1 VAGFYPEGCVAP
13 HAKVLR
19 KKYLWRISHN
29 RLKSVKKSVKPAM
42 LPPVFTITPEMLRII
57 AELDEF
63 KGQWRMIRSL
73 SPEKLTSLRRVA
85 TIESVGSSTRIE
97 GSKLTDLQVEDLLGR
112 LHITEFRTRD
122 EQEVAGYAYV
132 MDEVFDAFEQIPVSE
147 NMIGQLHQDLL
158 RYSVKD
164 ERHRGHY
171 KTLANHVAAFDA
183 DGKEIGIV
191 FQTSSPFD
199 TPRDMENLVAWFTKA
214 DRDRTLHPLLLI
226 GSFIVVFLAIHPFQD
241 GNGRLSRVLTT
252 LMLLRAGYAHVPYSS
267 LESVIETTKEG
278 YYRALRRTQTTLSS
292 AKPDWEAWLLFFL
305 RSLVKQKDALSK
317 KIFSE
322 DTHADDLNPLGKSIV
337 ALLPDHE
344 TLTLRLIVALTG
356 GKPSTVKLRLKELVE
371 KGYLLPKGQGRGVY
385 YVRRPRP

>member
-1 VAGFYPEGCVAP
+1 
-13 HAKVLR
+13 
-19 KKYLWRISHN
+19 
-29 RLKSVKKSVKPAM
+29 M
-42 LPPVFTITPEMLRII
+42 LPPVFSITPEILRLI

-73 SPEKLTSLRRVA
+73 SPEKLTSLRKVA

-97 GSKLTDLQVEDLLGR
+97 GSKLTDRQVEDLLGR
-112 LHITEFRTRD
+112 LHITEFKTRD

-132 MDEVFDAFEQIPVSE
+132 MDQVFDAFEQIPVTE

-158 RYSVKD
+158 RHSTKD

-171 KTLANHVAAFDA
+171 KTLPNNVAAFDA

-191 FQTSSPFD
+191 FQTTSPFD
-199 TPRDMENLVAWFTKA
+199 TPREMESLVAWFTKA
-214 DRDRTLHPLLLI
+214 DRERSLHPLLLI
-226 GSFIVVFLAIHPFQD
+226 GSFFVVFLAIHPFQD

-252 LMLLRAGYAHVPYSS
+252 LMLLRAGYGHVPFSS
-267 LESVIETTKEG
+267 LESIIEASKEG

-292 AKPDWEAWLLFFL
+292 KKPDWEAWLIFFL
-305 RSLVKQKDALSK
+305 RSLVKQKDALAK
-317 KIFSE
+317 KIALE
-322 DTHADDLNPLGKSIV
+322 DIQAADLHPLAKKIV

-344 TLTLRLIVALTG
+344 TLTLSQIVKLTQ

-371 KGYLLPKGQGRGVY
+371 KGYLMPKGQGRGAHY
-385 YVRRPRP
+385 IIKR